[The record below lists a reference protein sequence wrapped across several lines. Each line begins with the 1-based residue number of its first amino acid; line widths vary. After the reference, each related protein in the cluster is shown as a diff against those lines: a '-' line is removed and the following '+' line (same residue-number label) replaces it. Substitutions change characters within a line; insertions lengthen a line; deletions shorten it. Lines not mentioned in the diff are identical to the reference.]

1 MSSGLELLKQAMA
14 NRQRSEASAPADKMP
29 KSKATP
35 AVRQVASSS
44 GNTINRAYIIENKP
58 KNKVVREYFE
68 SIVEK
73 VVDFVDNEED

>member
-14 NRQRSEASAPADKMP
+14 NRQRAETNAPADKMP

-35 AVRQVASSS
+35 AVRQVASSDA
-44 GNTINRAYIIENKP
+44 GKTTRAYIIENKP

-73 VVDFVDNEED
+73 VVDFVDNEDE

>member
-1 MSSGLELLKQAMA
+1 MSSGLELLRQAYA
-14 NRQRSEASAPADKMP
+14 NRQKAEASAPAEKMT

-35 AVRQVASSS
+35 SVRPVAQSHDTCS
-44 GNTINRAYIIENKP
+44 RAYIIENKP

-73 VVDFVDNEED
+73 VVDFVDNEDD